1 MWTQWR
7 VKLGSLC
14 PGVGTGEEWAC
25 EDGAINPD
33 SKVAGGRWNI
43 WGATTDATCSLSKQR
58 SLGIIV
64 HLLDQPPLGRP
75 LIFNVV
81 TAD

>member
-33 SKVAGGRWNI
+33 A
-43 WGATTDATCSLSKQR
+43 ACSLSKQR